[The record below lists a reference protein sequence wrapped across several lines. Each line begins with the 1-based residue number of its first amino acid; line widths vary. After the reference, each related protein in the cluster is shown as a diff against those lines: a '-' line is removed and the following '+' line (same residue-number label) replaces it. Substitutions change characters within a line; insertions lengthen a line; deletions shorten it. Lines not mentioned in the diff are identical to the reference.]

1 MPIDKS
7 DVARFLHYIKEIES
21 SGGQNTNHPV
31 IESGIHAGDQA
42 QGDYGMMPN
51 TMDEL
56 KRRYPAL
63 AKQTDPDLLA
73 PKLAEQVLNKADKD
87 ETLAAALWNQGH
99 NTSEDKF
106 DKIKQS
112 KYAQKYESMRKQ
124 IPEAI
129 DPNPYYDQ
137 EPDTFKLLKNVMKGK

>member
-1 MPIDKS
+1 MPVDKN
-7 DVARFLHYIKEIES
+7 DIARFLHYIGKMES
-21 SGGQNTNHPV
+21 SGGQNTDHPV

-56 KRRYPAL
+56 KKRYPAL
-63 AKQTDPDLLA
+63 AEQTDPNILA
-73 PKLAEQVLNKADKD
+73 QKMAEQVLKKADKD
-87 ETLAAALWNQGH
+87 ETLAAGLWNQGH
-99 NTSEDKF
+99 NTPEEKF
-106 DKIKQS
+106 DKIKNS
-112 KYAQKYESMRKQ
+112 KYAKKYEAIRKE